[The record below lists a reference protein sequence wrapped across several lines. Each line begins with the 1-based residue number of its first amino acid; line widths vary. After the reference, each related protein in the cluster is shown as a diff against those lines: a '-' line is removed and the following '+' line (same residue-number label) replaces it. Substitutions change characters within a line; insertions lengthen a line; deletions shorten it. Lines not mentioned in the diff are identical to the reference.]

1 MLLHTAPKMP
11 IPRYPS
17 SRHRVRHPKK
27 ESHRVRHPQKES
39 HRVRHPQKESH
50 CVRRVT
56 GGYEQVHAKKRKQGI
71 PTAPVILH
79 SSFFIYIHP
88 DSIAMFRT

>member
-17 SRHRVRHPKK
+17 SRHRVRHPK
-27 ESHRVRHPQKES
+27 KES

>member
-11 IPRYPS
+11 IPRHPS
-17 SRHRVRHPKK
+17 SR
-27 ESHRVRHPQKES
+27 QKG
-39 HRVRHPQKESH
+39 SH

-56 GGYEQVHAKKRKQGI
+56 GGCKQVQARKRKQGI
-71 PTAPVILH
+71 PAASAILH
-79 SSFFIYIHP
+79 SSFFILHLHSP